1 MFLVIG
7 VTGHTGKYFL
17 EELKK
22 NNYKEK
28 IRFLIRKNSDKSI
41 FKNCN
46 FNYEIIEGDLN
57 NEEDIYDA
65 CIGVDTI
72 LEIFNIKYSL
82 KVLENAIKQNVKRI
96 IFVHTTGIYSKY
108 KMASE
113 EYKIIEEEVLK
124 KSTNKVKITILRP
137 TMIYGDTC
145 DHNISKFIKM
155 IDKMRIYPLIAGGK
169 ARIQPVNA
177 RDLGKAYYDVLIN
190 NEKTINKQYNLSGLN
205 EISIK
210 DMLKMIS
217 EKIGKKTIFIYV
229 PMWMSLLVAYIIKVF
244 TFNRI
249 NIVEKVLRM
258 NETRTFKHEDATRDF
273 GYNPM
278 SLEEGLDIEIKQY
291 LENIK

>member
-1 MFLVIG
+1 MILVIG

-28 IRFLIRKNSDKSI
+28 VRFLIRKNSDKSI

-46 FNYEIIEGDLN
+46 FNYEIIKGDLN
-57 NEEDIYDA
+57 NEEDIYNA

-113 EYKIIEEEVLK
+113 EYKKIEEEVLK
-124 KSTNKVKITILRP
+124 KSINKVKITILRP
-137 TMIYGDTC
+137 TMIYGDIC

-169 ARIQPVNA
+169 SIIQPVNA

-205 EISIK
+205 EISIEN
-210 DMLKMIS
+210 MLKMIS
-217 EKIGKKTIFIYV
+217 KKIGKKTIFIYV
-229 PMWMSLLVAYIIKVF
+229 PMWMSLLVAYIIKIF
-244 TFNRI
+244 TLNRI

-258 NETRTFKHEDATRDF
+258 NETRTFKHENATRDF

-278 SLEEGLDIEIKQY
+278 TLEEGLDIEIKQY